1 MGAMELNDV
10 QVELEGYACRLG
22 LARFEA
28 VEVKESPPGLL
39 DEISQLVNDYV
50 ARSVEMPEEFVK
62 GVRDTLRQG
71 GFKPSGRNRPASE
84 YLLRDLAESG
94 EFHFVNNLVDINN
107 LLSLRH
113 FLPMSVVD
121 AGKFS
126 GEAHLRLGY
135 EKERYV
141 FNPSGQELDL
151 TGLIVVADSYGGAS
165 RAMGSPI
172 KDSQFA
178 KLSDE
183 TTSALAVVYANPRL
197 VNELHMEQILSEWA
211 DLARKFAGAHS
222 AQTRVIAAE

>member
-1 MGAMELNDV
+1 MELKDV
-10 QVELEGYACRLG
+10 QVELDGYACRLG
-22 LARFEA
+22 LVLFEA
-28 VEVKESPPGLL
+28 VELKESPPGLL

-50 ARSVEMPEEFVK
+50 ARGVEMPEKFVS
-62 GVRDTLRQG
+62 GIRDTLRQG

-121 AGKFS
+121 TGKFS
-126 GEAHLRLGY
+126 GEVHLRLGY

-151 TGLIVVADSYGGAS
+151 TGLVVVADSYGGAS
-165 RAMGSPI
+165 KAMGSPI

-178 KLSDE
+178 KLADD
-183 TTSALAVVYANPRL
+183 TTSALAVVYGCPKL
-197 VNELHMEQILSEWA
+197 VNELHMEQILGEWA
-211 DLARKFAGAHS
+211 DLTRKFAGADGT
-222 AQTRVIAAE
+222 QTRVVTTE

>member
-1 MGAMELNDV
+1 MELNDV
-10 QVELEGYACRLG
+10 QVELDGCACRLG
-22 LARFEA
+22 LALFEA

-39 DEISQLVNDYV
+39 DEISQLVNDYT
-50 ARSVEMPEEFVK
+50 ARGVEMPEDYVK

-84 YLLRDLAESG
+84 YLVRDLAATG
-94 EFHFVNNLVDINN
+94 EFHYVNNLVDINN

-151 TGLIVVADSYGGAS
+151 TGLIVVADFYGGAS

-178 KLSDE
+178 KLTDE
-183 TTSALAVVYANPRL
+183 TASALVVVYANPRL
-197 VNELHMEQILSEWA
+197 VNELHMEQILGEWA
-211 DLARKFAGAHS
+211 DLSRKFAGAHS
-222 AQTRVIAAE
+222 AQTRIVTVE